1 MKFFTLGFLLFVPIL
16 MFSQQT
22 RPFTVG
28 WLVGIEQSG
37 PVSPVD
43 STYFTAT
50 ESGNIQQGN
59 KITGTAGLR
68 LEGLLGGNA
77 TIRLDVLYA
86 DRGYIEDV
94 RFSQSGGPQ
103 QQREDRFRFG
113 YLSLP
118 LTARIPLHSGDA
130 FMYATGG
137 ILAERLLFTSSRTG
151 TIAQDS
157 FEPWAL
163 GWKAGLGANYPF
175 SNESRGFFEIGI
187 TRGLSEYRMG
197 RDWQPRS
204 FSLVLGWMY

>member
-1 MKFFTLGFLLFVPIL
+1 MKNFSLYLFLLIPLAVH
-16 MFSQQT
+16 SQQT

-37 PVSPVD
+37 PVTPAD

-50 ESGNIQQGN
+50 ESGNIRQSS

-94 RFSQSGGPQ
+94 IFSQSGGPQ
-103 QQREDRFRFG
+103 QMREDRFRFG

-118 LTARIPLHSGDA
+118 LTARIPLHSGEA
-130 FMYATGG
+130 FMYGTGG

-151 TIAQDS
+151 SIDQES

-175 SNESRGFFEIGI
+175 SGESRGFFEIGI
-187 TRGLSEYRMG
+187 TRGLSEYRMESN
-197 RDWQPRS
+197 WQPRS